1 MQEFFEIG
9 QIVNTFGVKG
19 MVKVYPYTEN
29 VKRFEEL
36 KKVSLINKNSKKEY
50 EIEEVKYHK
59 NMVLIKFKGVDTVEQ
74 AEDLRNFYIQIERK
88 DATPLE
94 EGSYYIAD
102 LINLDVYT
110 DEGEKLGIL
119 EDIFNTGSND
129 VYVVKDLNGKQILL
143 PEIEDVIKEIDLK
156 EGKILVHMLKGLR

>member
-50 EIEEVKYHK
+50 EIKEVKYHK

-74 AEDLRNFYIQIERK
+74 AEELRNFYIQIERK

-143 PEIEDVIKEIDLK
+143 PGIEDVIKEIDLK

>member
-1 MQEFFEIG
+1 MQEYFEIG

-19 MVKVYPYTEN
+19 MVKVYLYTEN

-143 PEIEDVIKEIDLK
+143 PGIEDVIKEIDLK

>member
-50 EIEEVKYHK
+50 EIEDVKYHK
-59 NMVLIKFKGVDTVEQ
+59 NMVLVKFKGVDSLEE
-74 AEDLRNFYIQIERK
+74 AENLRNFYVEIERK
-88 DATPLE
+88 DASPLE

-102 LINLDVYT
+102 LIGLNVYT

-143 PEIEDVIKEIDLK
+143 PGIEDVIKEIDLK

>member
-9 QIVNTFGVKG
+9 QIVNTFGIKG
-19 MVKVYPYTEN
+19 MVKIYPYTEN
-29 VKRFEEL
+29 VERFEKL
-36 KKVSLINKNSKKEY
+36 KKVCLVNKNSKKEY

-59 NMVLIKFKGVDTVEQ
+59 NMVLVKFKGIDTPEE
-74 AEDLRNFYIQIERK
+74 AENLRNFYVQIERK

-102 LINLDVYT
+102 LIGLEVYT
-110 DEGEKLGIL
+110 DEDEKLGIL

-129 VYVVKDLNGKQILL
+129 VYVVKDNNGKQILL
-143 PEIEDVIKEIDLK
+143 PGIDEVIKEINLE

>member
-1 MQEFFEIG
+1 
-9 QIVNTFGVKG
+9 
-19 MVKVYPYTEN
+19 
-29 VKRFEEL
+29 
-36 KKVSLINKNSKKEY
+36 
-50 EIEEVKYHK
+50 
-59 NMVLIKFKGVDTVEQ
+59 MVLIKFKGVDTVEQ

-143 PEIEDVIKEIDLK
+143 PGIEDVIKEIDLK

>member
-1 MQEFFEIG
+1 MQEYFEIG
-9 QIVNTFGVKG
+9 QTVNTFGVKG
-19 MVKVYPYTEN
+19 MVKIYPYTDDIT
-29 VKRFEEL
+29 RFEKL
-36 KKVSLINKNSKKEY
+36 KKVNLTGKNSKKEY

-74 AEDLRNFYIQIERK
+74 AEELRNFYIQIERK

-143 PEIEDVIKEIDLK
+143 PGIEDVIKEIDLK